1 MRNIQIQNRR
11 MMLSKL
17 IKGTINSI
25 LATYELLKINQK
37 LYFNTAIF
45 LLFYLIFPKEI
56 NPNLDKVLLSILMLT
71 WISAISYDLL
81 TTYKKIYETLV
92 GKAVL
97 LLLLTI
103 FTNVAIGLSAQ
114 VVNDITGVN
123 PSSFPHTQVILAVLI
138 IPLLVVGIGA
148 FLYFAILILS
158 PLILMF
164 HIFDEDFK
172 RFLIPG
178 YSMTNKIHY
187 LKITR
192 IVQVVSLI
200 IFLGLIYSSSQKIAD
215 NYSTFVSDSARFLV
229 YNLEMYTKVPCAIE
243 GVGKIAFIA
252 DDKILVGI
260 KSKSETVF
268 KLAECTTKF

>member
-1 MRNIQIQNRR
+1 MRNIQIKNRR

-17 IKGTINSI
+17 IKGTINST
-25 LATYELLKINQK
+25 LATYELLKTNQK

-71 WISAISYDLL
+71 WVSAISYDLL

-92 GKAVL
+92 GKAIL

-103 FTNVAIGLSAQ
+103 FTNVAIALSAQ

-123 PSSFPHTQVILAVLI
+123 PSSFPHTQVILAVLM

-148 FLYFAILILS
+148 FLYFAILVLS

-164 HIFDEDFK
+164 HIYDEDFK

-178 YSMTNKIHY
+178 YSMNNKIHY

-192 IVQVVSLI
+192 IVQIVSLI
-200 IFLGLIYSSSQKIAD
+200 IFLGLIYSSSQKITN
-215 NYSTFVSDSARFLV
+215 NYGTFVSDSARFLV
-229 YNLEMYTKVPCAIE
+229 YNLEMYTKAPCPIE

-268 KLAECTTKF
+268 KLAECKTKL